1 MMESSKKFIAKDV
14 IEHGRHMKMTHEE
27 AVAYLKEIGVPERSI
42 PEFANVIVRRNTP
55 YTITTK

>member
-1 MMESSKKFIAKDV
+1 MTTPKKFVAKDV
-14 IEHGRHMKMTHEE
+14 IEHGRHMRMTLDE